1 MKELVRFGVSLDGDL
16 LDSFDDLIARKGYTN
31 RSEAIRDLIRDNL
44 VGQEWDANKET
55 VGTVT
60 IVYDHHVRALTD
72 KLTGIQHDYQHLIVS
87 GMHVHLDHDHC
98 LEVLV
103 VRGRGSEVRKVADI
117 LIGTKGVKHGKLA
130 MTTTGRAF
138 SLSRRMRLLGVSI
151 SAGLLVLFAGVSPLF
166 AHDPDAPDATVPE
179 IGVAADRPVA
189 ASSQQFIPDKEYL
202 LQPQGRPAQ
211 VLRLIPGFIA
221 VEHSGGAGKAD
232 QYFLRGFDADHG
244 TDVAFFADGMPV
256 NLRTH
261 AHGQGYADL
270 NFIIPETIE
279 EVDVRKGA
287 YHAEIGDFGTA
298 GAVSFKTR
306 QVVKEGVMQLAGGQF
321 DTQRHLLML
330 SPTTGRVR
338 TLFAA
343 EGYYTNGPFQHD
355 NRYFRANVMAKATV
369 NPTSRSELSL
379 TGTYHKAQWN
389 ASGEIPLRAVSAGTL
404 DRFGAVDPTEGG
416 NTTRATGRLNYHYD
430 TTAAGRFFADAYAQ
444 YYRMDLH
451 SNFTFF
457 LNNPGS
463 GDGFLQA
470 DRRVAYGG
478 DTGWRQTGRLAD
490 MEGAAT
496 AGVQVRVDDLHAR
509 LGPQTKRT
517 PTGVTT
523 DNDVLEASYSPY
535 VKAEIQPL
543 RWMRLA
549 GGLRSEFFSFD
560 VRNRCASCANPAAG
574 RTTSSL
580 LLPKASLVLGPWRAT
595 EFFANY
601 GEGFH
606 SNDARA
612 AVAGGS
618 APLARARTYEVG
630 VRSRPW
636 GAEGLEFTGTLW
648 AVELNSELVFAGD
661 QGTTQI
667 RGASRRRGLEV
678 AARGPV
684 HGPLSF
690 NGSVTWTKAEF
701 TNGNAIPLAPELT
714 AYGAAILKWPQGLTT
729 QLQATYLGVR
739 PLTEHKTIHS
749 PSWLTFDLSTRYQL
763 PVTLQRGR
771 LEAFLFV
778 QNLLDAN
785 WEQAT
790 FAFQSRLQSEAAGV
804 TDIHVVPGT
813 PRFFMGGLAWYF

>member
-1 MKELVRFGVSLDGDL
+1 MRLFR
-16 LDSFDDLIARKGYTN
+16 
-31 RSEAIRDLIRDNL
+31 
-44 VGQEWDANKET
+44 
-55 VGTVT
+55 
-60 IVYDHHVRALTD
+60 
-72 KLTGIQHDYQHLIVS
+72 
-87 GMHVHLDHDHC
+87 
-98 LEVLV
+98 
-103 VRGRGSEVRKVADI
+103 
-117 LIGTKGVKHGKLA
+117 
-130 MTTTGRAF
+130 F
-138 SLSRRMRLLGVSI
+138 SL
-151 SAGLLVLFAGVSPLF
+151 SAGLLFTLWSVSPLL
-166 AHDPDAPDATVPE
+166 AHDPDAPDVTVSE

-211 VLRLIPGFIA
+211 VLRLIPGFVA

-279 EVDVRKGA
+279 GLDVLKGA

-306 QVVKEGVMQLAGGQF
+306 QVVKEGVVQLAGGQF
-321 DTQRHLLML
+321 DTQRHLLMF
-330 SPTTGRVR
+330 SPTTGKVR

-343 EGYYTNGPFQHD
+343 EGYYTNGPFQND
-355 NRYFRANVMAKATV
+355 NRYFRTNVLGKVTL
-369 NPTSRSELSL
+369 NPNPRSELSL

-389 ASGEIPLRAVSAGTL
+389 ASGEIPLRAVNAGML
-404 DRFGAVDPTEGG
+404 DRFGAIDPTEGG
-416 NTTRATGRLNYHYD
+416 TTTRATSRLNYHYD
-430 TTAAGRFFADAYAQ
+430 TKTVGRFFADAYAQ
-444 YYRMDLH
+444 YYRMDLY

-457 LNNPGS
+457 LNDPAN
-463 GDGFLQA
+463 GDGFLQS
-470 DRRVAYGG
+470 DRRVVYGG
-478 DTGWRQTGRLAD
+478 HTGWRQTGKLMD
-490 MEGAAT
+490 MESAVT

-509 LGPQTKRT
+509 LGSQVKRT
-517 PTGVTT
+517 STGTTT

-535 VKAEIQPL
+535 VKAEVQPVS
-543 RWMRLA
+543 WMRLA
-549 GGLRSEFFSFD
+549 GGLRSEFFTFD
-560 VRNRCASCANPAAG
+560 VRNRCASCTAQSAG
-574 RTTSSL
+574 RTTSSIV
-580 LLPKASLVLGPWRAT
+580 LPKANLVLGPWFTT

-606 SNDARA
+606 SNDARSA
-612 AVAGGS
+612 ITSGS

-630 VRSRPW
+630 VRSKPW
-636 GAEGLEFTGTLW
+636 GAAGMELTGTLW
-648 AVELNSELVFAGD
+648 AVDLNSELVFAGD

-667 RGASRRRGLEV
+667 RGASRRRGMEI

-684 HGPLSF
+684 WGPLSF

-714 AYGAAILKWPQGLTT
+714 AYGAAILKWPEGLTT

-739 PLTEHKTIHS
+739 PLTENKNLKS

-763 PVTLQRGR
+763 PVKLERGR

-778 QNLLDAN
+778 QNLFDTK

-804 TDIHVVPGT
+804 TDVHVVPGT
-813 PRFFMGGLAWYF
+813 PRMFMGGMAWYF